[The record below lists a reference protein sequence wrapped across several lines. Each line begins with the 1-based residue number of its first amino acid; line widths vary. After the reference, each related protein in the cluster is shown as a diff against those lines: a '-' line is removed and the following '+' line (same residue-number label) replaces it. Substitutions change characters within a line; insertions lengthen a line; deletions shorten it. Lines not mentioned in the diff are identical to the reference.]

1 MPISEPL
8 NGPTTVSNETSD
20 AAQELLSTV
29 RLQMLQVHELS
40 LQLTNL
46 DDVADAVTN
55 SGRALAMQEH
65 LHRFSAQ
72 ARHIMFLRESS
83 IQNLD
88 QNTTFLDH
96 IIARITDE
104 RLAKVQ
110 SAQMTKRLWRL
121 TVAVVVLACAVIVL
135 SLR

>member
-8 NGPTTVSNETSD
+8 NGPTTVSNDTSD

-40 LQLTNL
+40 SQLTNL

-72 ARHIMFLRESS
+72 ARHIMFLTESS

-110 SAQMTKRLWRL
+110 SAQMTKRLRRL